1 MTESVSNPEL
11 RRCLS
16 DLDARRYSLARVLHV
31 ARQAD
36 QERCMRFKVIIG
48 EQLYA
53 IEVPD
58 ELLAEA
64 AEFHA
69 RLDLDMDRGWQMSRQ
84 FVERP
89 DAVQRCQIVADKL
102 LTSIINGNE
111 ATTLLMAAYI
121 ALRMP
126 GAIGV
131 DIDASGEMHN
141 TELLYA

>member
-1 MTESVSNPEL
+1 
-11 RRCLS
+11 
-16 DLDARRYSLARVLHV
+16 
-31 ARQAD
+31 
-36 QERCMRFKVIIG
+36 MRFKVVIA

-69 RLDLDMDRGWQMSRQ
+69 KLDRDMDRGWQMSRQ

-89 DAVQRCQIVADKL
+89 DTMQRCQIVADKL

-131 DIDASGEMHN
+131 DIDASGEMQN